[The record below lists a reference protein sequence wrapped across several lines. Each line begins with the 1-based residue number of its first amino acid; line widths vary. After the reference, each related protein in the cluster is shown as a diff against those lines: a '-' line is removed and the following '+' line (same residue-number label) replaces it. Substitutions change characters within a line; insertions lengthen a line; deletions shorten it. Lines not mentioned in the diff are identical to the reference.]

1 MPNADINLGITNV
14 DSDESKFPAR
24 GTTVKIA
31 GKKYCRIYNAGA
43 ASITVGLP
51 VGVFLTTPGVASVSV
66 TAATMVDTTDA
77 TTTRSECAGVG
88 LGTIATTES
97 GWIQV
102 GGLCENL
109 TTDGNVV
116 AGDWVVLEDGAATV
130 VRDVAAATNHF
141 GRVGFAPVADSSAVG
156 TIFLTNCAFDY

>member
-1 MPNADINLGITNV
+1 MGHPDINYELTY
-14 DSDESKFPAR
+14 SSTTASEFPQA
-24 GTTVKIA
+24 GTTVQVG
-31 GKKYCRIYNAGA
+31 GKNYCCVYNAGA
-43 ASITVGLP
+43 ASVTVGLP
-51 VGVFLTTPGVASVSV
+51 VGVFLTTPASGHVSV
-66 TAATMVDTTDA
+66 TAATMVDTTDG

-88 LGTIATTES
+88 IGTIVTLGY
-97 GWIQV
+97 GWIQT
-102 GGLCENL
+102 GGLCANV

-141 GRVGFAPVADSSAVG
+141 GRVGFAPAADASAVG